1 MEGTVGVGLK
11 VLGRLLDGGHD
22 VGKASQVKHPVH
34 ALKVRRDGRTVAN
47 VGLHKAH
54 ARFAGNGF
62 EVLQPARHQAVQR
75 QHLMALGQ
83 QQFAQVGAD
92 EASAAGDQGFHGLGL
107 K

>member
-75 QHLMALGQ
+75 QHLMALGHQ
-83 QQFAQVGAD
+83 QLAQVGAD